1 MAMKRPELLDR
12 VVEVVCHLVQEPFTG
27 LHKPEA
33 LRGDLS
39 GFWSVRLSHK
49 ERLVYKVEGDR
60 LLIVTVE
67 GHYRDR

>member
-1 MAMKRPELLDR
+1 MAKRRPELLDR
-12 VVEVVCHLVQEPFTG
+12 VVEVVSHLVQAPFTG

-39 GFWSVRLSHK
+39 GLWSVRLSHK
-49 ERLVYKVEGDR
+49 NRLVYKVEEER
-60 LLIVTVE
+60 LLILSVE